1 MYMALFQ
8 KQIHHLLISF
18 CFQNWQ
24 GNKGAVSIRFKLYGV
39 SVCLVNAHLAAH
51 DHMLDERI
59 KDFEKIVDEHKFH
72 IKHTPDIFQHE

>member
-1 MYMALFQ
+1 MF
-8 KQIHHLLISF
+8 IF
-18 CFQNWQ
+18 VQ

-39 SVCLVNAHLAAH
+39 SVCLVNSHLAAH

-72 IKHTPDIFQHE
+72 IKQTPEIFKHE